1 MSTNILNDIAL
12 TIGKKYD
19 ENNHIITI
27 NNVKKSEQ
35 VIKKLENN
43 HMNDNNILPGVKT
56 NIEIESDDTLKKQAL
71 DNLIK
76 SAANAKLKKEKSFDY
91 KLKNKIKE
99 YVINSIVDTYKQ
111 EFLAKNGYSLIGKD
125 LKKIIK
131 HVTTRWNK
139 GRIKLSPQQ
148 IQEILDYLNLPSNEI
163 HNDKNISNETEKPSV
178 TNVISSSNKI
188 I

>member
-43 HMNDNNILPGVKT
+43 HMSDNILPGVKT
-56 NIEIESDDTLKKQAL
+56 DIEIESDDTLKKQAL

-76 SAANAKLKKEKSFDY
+76 SAANAKLKKEKNTDFI
-91 KLKNKIKE
+91 LKHRVKE

-111 EFLAKNGYSLIGKD
+111 EFLVKNGYSLIGKD

>member
-43 HMNDNNILPGVKT
+43 HMNDNILPGVKT
-56 NIEIESDDTLKKQAL
+56 DIEIESDDTLKKQAL

-76 SAANAKLKKEKSFDY
+76 SAANTKLKKEKSFDY
-91 KLKNKIKE
+91 KIKNRIKE

-131 HVTTRWNK
+131 HVTTRYNK
-139 GRIKLSPQQ
+139 GRIKLTPQQ
-148 IQEILDYLNLPSNEI
+148 MQGILDYLNLPSNEI
-163 HNDKNISNETEKPSV
+163 HNDKNISNETVKPSV
-178 TNVISSSNKI
+178 TNIISSSNKI